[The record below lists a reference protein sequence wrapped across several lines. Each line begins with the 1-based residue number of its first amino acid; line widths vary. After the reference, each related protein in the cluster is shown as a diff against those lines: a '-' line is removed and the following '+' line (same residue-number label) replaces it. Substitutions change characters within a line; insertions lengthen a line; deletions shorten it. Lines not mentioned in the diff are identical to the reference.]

1 MTSPR
6 RTSFE
11 DHLQKWIGKSNNIN
25 LANINNFTNVSTGS
39 TEKKIVPLLLY
50 VLNGNTP
57 FANLTNR
64 DQFLVLLMTKTEVP
78 EFLENKINNIPGR
91 SMHLSVDRKL
101 KFIKLGD
108 KILHPS
114 YINHRT
120 LGKFFDSGVLDSDC
134 GSSHRQLQANITQ
147 STVDNQRK
155 SIGEIKQKIEEIED
169 QPDEQSDPFYIK
181 PEPEAQS
188 QPESQPEPTQATKD
202 KRSYRFTP
210 FVNL

>member
-25 LANINNFTNVSTGS
+25 LA
-39 TEKKIVPLLLY
+39 
-50 VLNGNTP
+50 
-57 FANLTNR
+57 
-64 DQFLVLLMTKTEVP
+64 
-78 EFLENKINNIPGR
+78 
-91 SMHLSVDRKL
+91 
-101 KFIKLGD
+101 
-108 KILHPS
+108 
-114 YINHRT
+114 NHRT